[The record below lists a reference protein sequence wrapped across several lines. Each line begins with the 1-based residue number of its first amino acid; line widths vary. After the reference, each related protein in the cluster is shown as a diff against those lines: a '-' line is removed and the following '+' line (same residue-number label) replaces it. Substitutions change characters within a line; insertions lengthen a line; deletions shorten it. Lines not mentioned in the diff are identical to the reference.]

1 MLRYGDRILSTIC
14 VFPKA
19 KPVPPLPVLPSS
31 ALWRQWDKEG
41 LQCQEMRL
49 PSKLILN
56 DIEIIIEYL
65 TPQPA
70 VLQNYW
76 PLGIAVVVVV
86 VLLLLLLLLSSWRC
100 SSC

>member
-1 MLRYGDRILSTIC
+1 MPRDALTI
-14 VFPKA
+14 KT
-19 KPVPPLPVLPSS
+19 
-31 ALWRQWDKEG
+31 
-41 LQCQEMRL
+41 
-49 PSKLILN
+49 

-86 VLLLLLLLLSSWRC
+86 VLLLLLLLLLLLSSWRC